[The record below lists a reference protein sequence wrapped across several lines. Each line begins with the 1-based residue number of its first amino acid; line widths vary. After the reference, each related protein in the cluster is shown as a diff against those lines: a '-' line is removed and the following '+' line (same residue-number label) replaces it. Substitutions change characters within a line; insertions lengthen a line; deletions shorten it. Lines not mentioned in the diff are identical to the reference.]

1 MPLALCDI
9 RHTVRYEY
17 FKNIN
22 LFYFYSDSLRKWLD
36 VGSTYR
42 GSFVAGKTYVNSEH
56 MISLSYCLCLFI
68 IKTNHVHVVQQM
80 LPEAD
85 SLPQHMTKTSVSNT
99 PSLSVT
105 LLQPTSL
112 NQFKQLQSSIC

>member
-1 MPLALCDI
+1 
-9 RHTVRYEY
+9 
-17 FKNIN
+17 
-22 LFYFYSDSLRKWLD
+22 
-36 VGSTYR
+36 
-42 GSFVAGKTYVNSEH
+42 